1 MNAHPEGM
9 VRIECRVDGDPRL
22 IAGAAMIVAHVA
34 RRAGLAN
41 AVASDLAD
49 ATVQTCRALLE
60 SVEGSGSGTVRLSAS
75 ESANSIEVSVEPLG
89 GSSVHELSSE
99 QAAHLANRVRQA
111 LKPTADGL
119 KIEVQERVSRVTLVK
134 NCGAAKHPFAV

>member
-9 VRIECRVDGDPRL
+9 ARIECRVDGDPRL

-41 AVASDLAD
+41 VAASDLAD
-49 ATVQTCRALLE
+49 ATIQTCRAILE
-60 SVEGSGSGTVRLSAS
+60 SMDETGSHTVRLSAS
-75 ESANSIEVSVEPLG
+75 ELPNSIEISVEPLG
-89 GSSVHELSSE
+89 GPGGHQLSPE
-99 QAAHLANRVRQA
+99 QSHVLADRVRQT
-111 LKPTADGL
+111 LKASADGVNV
-119 KIEVQERVSRVTLVK
+119 KVQEELSRVTLVK